1 MLRKKFLSVALL
13 CTIIVPSLPLNVFAM
28 ENNIHESDIIL
39 ADSELNNI
47 DQLEN
52 VGIDTKLVKK
62 LLTVSNYIQFNNDQK
77 TLRVALSDEVLM
89 SEYNFTERELKDF
102 KDILKGTYQSPN
114 MIMNN
119 NEFMFNGE
127 SNITTRSVARFYL
140 SNEQLKA
147 GTFAVLA
154 SAADVGPAALMAAWT
169 AISSALAGPLGTVA
183 GFSTAVLGSY
193 FFADLALKITGAM
206 VEGKGVAFY
215 LDWRV
220 PPVYTAIE

>member
-1 MLRKKFLSVALL
+1 ML

-127 SNITTRSVARFYL
+127 SNITTRAVARFYL